1 MERPSQGWG
10 RMIRQLFSKRFHV
23 PARLV
28 GLRAQASILA
38 ICGATW
44 LAVVL
49 MLLGAG
55 KAMGEYSLGW
65 WVIYFVLPLPLTIWC
80 ACFLAIQWRELV
92 RGDALDGLFFAAGLI
107 GGALPVLAFLFMCG
121 SSR

>member
-1 MERPSQGWG
+1 
-10 RMIRQLFSKRFHV
+10 MIRQLLSKRYHV

-49 MLLGAG
+49 MLFGAG

-65 WVIYFVLPLPLTIWC
+65 WVIYLVLPLPLTIWC
-80 ACFLAIQWRELV
+80 ACFVAIQCRELAQ
-92 RGDALDGLFFAAGLI
+92 GDALDGLFFAAGLI
-107 GGALPVLAFLFMCG
+107 GGALPLLAVLFVCG
-121 SSR
+121 SAR